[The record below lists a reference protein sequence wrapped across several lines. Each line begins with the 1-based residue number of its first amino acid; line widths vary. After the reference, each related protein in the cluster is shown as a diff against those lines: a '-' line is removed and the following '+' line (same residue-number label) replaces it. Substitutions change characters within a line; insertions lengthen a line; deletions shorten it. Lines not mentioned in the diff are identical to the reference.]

1 MTITIKETSHC
12 PLSSTNASSVPALAS
27 VHLQTRKSVR
37 RYIIIHM
44 FHLTFNTQSHTAP
57 PPQSAFAYWYQIM
70 TRAAGHLSLF
80 TCRTEASLVSL
91 AYTLQMNGFLLPP
104 RPPTPL
110 HLGPS
115 EDPHFLLRPFWVFV
129 DRETDFGW
137 FSFLRSLKS
146 ERSPVLPAQPR

>member
-57 PPQSAFAYWYQIM
+57 PPVSVCILVPDYDKSGRAFV
-70 TRAAGHLSLF
+70 
-80 TCRTEASLVSL
+80 LVYVPHWSILGL
-91 AYTLQMNGFLLPP
+91 ACLHTPDEWLPP
-104 RPPTPL
+104 APPL

>member
-57 PPQSAFAYWYQIM
+57 PPSQRLHIGTRLWQERPGICPCL
-70 TRAAGHLSLF
+70 RAALKHPWSRLPTHS
-80 TCRTEASLVSL
+80 RWMASSCPPV
-91 AYTLQMNGFLLPP
+91 P
-104 RPPTPL
+104 RPPL